1 MTVSQRRFFTQR
13 VLLALVAAAVLY
25 CLAVSA
31 SSWTTPAQTITTN
44 SKTRHM
50 QFQLINSVMSLQGT
64 KNRHYSV

>member
-31 SSWTTPAQTITTN
+31 SSWTAPAQSITTY
-44 SKTRHM
+44 SEIR
-50 QFQLINSVMSLQGT
+50 
-64 KNRHYSV
+64 NRQAV